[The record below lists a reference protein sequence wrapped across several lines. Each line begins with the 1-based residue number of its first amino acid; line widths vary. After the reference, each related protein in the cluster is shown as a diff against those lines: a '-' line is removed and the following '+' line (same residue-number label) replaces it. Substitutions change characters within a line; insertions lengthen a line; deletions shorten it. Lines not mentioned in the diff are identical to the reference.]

1 MKEEIL
7 VEHRILFGWIFG
19 LISEENSR
27 FPGAIQV
34 DQYNYYDRNNK
45 NNIQYRKVYVPSTLR
60 EVYITDENCNW
71 LWSIL

>member
-1 MKEEIL
+1 MCIL
-7 VEHRILFGWIFG
+7 RDINSTIIGSERGNSGRAQDLFGWIFG

-45 NNIQYRKVYVPSTLR
+45 IIS
-60 EVYITDENCNW
+60 
-71 LWSIL
+71 SIERFMYLLP